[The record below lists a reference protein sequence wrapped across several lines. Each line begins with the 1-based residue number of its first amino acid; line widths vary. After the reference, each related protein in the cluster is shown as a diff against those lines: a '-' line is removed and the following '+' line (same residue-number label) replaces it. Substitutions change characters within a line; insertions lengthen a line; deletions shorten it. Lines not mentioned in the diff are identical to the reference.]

1 MRFHNN
7 QITLEVT
14 NSNLLIYNVRPFADT
29 RPVRN
34 LPPAFIGVGTI
45 TPIFSLCSEMLVQVA
60 TLFFVPVDV
69 LIDGFM
75 RGHRLVIRFFKISM
89 NLFRRPILQQSL
101 VNLLFNG
108 AVNNV
113 ISTTVSFLF
122 TIVLIG
128 VVCAISVGEQR
139 LSSLDSV
146 QGCMLT
152 LMSYIRFGN
161 PLGIHYFFS
170 LLIFALATMKSLF
183 VLQNL
188 KFEEER

>member
-1 MRFHNN
+1 MRFPNN

-34 LPPAFIGVGTI
+34 LPPAFVGVGTI

-101 VNLLFNG
+101 VNLFFNR
-108 AVNNV
+108 AINNV
-113 ISTTVSFLF
+113 ISTTLSFLF

-128 VVCAISVGEQR
+128 VFCAISVWQTAFKLSRQR
-139 LSSLDSV
+139 AGV
-146 QGCMLT
+146 YVN

-161 PLGIHYFFS
+161 PLGIQIFYFYS
-170 LLIFALATMKSLF
+170 LLQCYMF